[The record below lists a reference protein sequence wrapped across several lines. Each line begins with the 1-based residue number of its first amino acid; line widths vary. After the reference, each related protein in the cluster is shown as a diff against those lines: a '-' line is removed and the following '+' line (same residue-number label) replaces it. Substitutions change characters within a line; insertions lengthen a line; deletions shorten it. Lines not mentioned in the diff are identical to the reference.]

1 MDHIDSEI
9 LQLLQD
15 NARISLSE
23 ISSHVNLSVSAV
35 SERLKKLEQSELIL
49 RYTTILNPL
58 SFGKHLEVFV
68 LLMLGPSFDPAV
80 MEKFVA
86 QEPDIL
92 EYHCFAGGSDALVKI
107 YTEGTSTLNRLM
119 GGMRK
124 LPGIDRA
131 IVHIVTAS
139 PKNDPSV
146 KPIS

>member
-9 LQLLQD
+9 LQLLQK

-58 SFGKHLEVFV
+58 SFGKHLEVYV
-68 LLMLGPSFDPAV
+68 ILLLDPGFDAAA
-80 MEKFVA
+80 MEAFTA

-92 EYHCFAGGSDALVKI
+92 EYHCFAGGSDALIKI
-107 YTEGTSTLNRLM
+107 YTEGTASLNSILGRL
-119 GGMRK
+119 RR
-124 LPGIDRA
+124 LPGIGRLV
-131 IVHIVTAS
+131 VHIVTGS